1 MIQQYQD
8 NNQVIWFD
16 DEFITNPSQS
26 IFDPEYWQSVNKI
39 VGSATGRGTTWFV
52 QLDTMQAALRH
63 YRRGGLFGKLVK
75 DQYWFSGWDKTRS
88 AEEFQLLLTLIKAG
102 VNVPRPIAARAVKS
116 GLSYQADLLSE
127 RIPNARDLVS
137 ILQER
142 SLSEDMYKK
151 IGQEIAKMHNA
162 GVNHTDL
169 NIHNILIDD
178 RDKVWIIDFD
188 KCHLD
193 ASEQVKQYNLE
204 RFKRSFIK
212 ECNKL
217 SIHWT
222 INDFATVLKGY
233 ELQLQISKNRK

>member
-16 DEFITNPSQS
+16 DEFVTNPSQP

-39 VGSATGRGTTWFV
+39 VGTATGRGTTWFV

-63 YRRGGLFGKLVK
+63 YRRGGLLGKLVK

-102 VNVPRPIAARAVKS
+102 VNVPRPIAARAVKV
-116 GLSYQADLLSE
+116 GLTYQADLLSE

-142 SLSEDMYKK
+142 SLSKAMYKK

-178 RDKVWIIDFD
+178 KDKVWIIDFD
-188 KCHLD
+188 KCR
-193 ASEQVKQYNLE
+193 KQEHGKWEKQNLE
-204 RFKRSFIK
+204 RLLRSFKKEKVKCNIK
-212 ECNKL
+212 WQQKGFEELLNGYDQ
-217 SIHWT
+217 SIT
-222 INDFATVLKGY
+222 K
-233 ELQLQISKNRK
+233 